1 MRELV
6 FQPGDVIYSEGDA
19 ATAIYI
25 IKDGAIEISRVSGG
39 RPVRL
44 AVLGKG
50 EIFGESGVILDKP
63 HGTTMTAL
71 TEAQILEVTRAEFL
85 KAFGEDNPIGV
96 PLLKMLCNRL
106 EGADARML
114 AHGKTGPERAML
126 TRVGA
131 IRCLPDSETVQRQIG
146 EEGFLVTELPFRV
159 GKRALQSQ
167 TPLLANGMLSL
178 HATSE
183 YALSPEHFALEKRD
197 GHLIVRDMGSHLGT
211 IVNGQ
216 HLSRFGHESTAVLH
230 MGANRIAAG
239 TRESPF
245 RFRVIVEARAGV
257 A

>member
-1 MRELV
+1 MRELD
-6 FQPGDVIYSEGDA
+6 FNPGDVVYSEGDA
-19 ATAIYI
+19 ATAIYLVR
-25 IKDGAIEISRVSGG
+25 DGAIEISRVSGG

-71 TEAQILEVTRAEFL
+71 APSRLLEVTQSEFL
-85 KAFGEDNPIGV
+85 KVFGEDNPIGL
-96 PLLKMLCNRL
+96 PLLKMLCSRL
-106 EGADARML
+106 EAADARML
-114 AHGKTGPERAML
+114 AHGKSGPERAML
-126 TRVGA
+126 SRIGA
-131 IRCLPDSETVQRQIG
+131 IRCLPDSETVMRQIG

-159 GKRALQSQ
+159 GKRALKSQ
-167 TPLLANGMLSL
+167 APLLGPAMLSL

-183 YALSPEHFALEKRD
+183 YALSPEHFAFEKRD

-216 HLSRFGHESTAVLH
+216 HLSRFGQESTAVLH
-230 MGANRIAAG
+230 MGTNRISAG
-239 TRESPF
+239 TRDSPF
-245 RFRVIVEARAGV
+245 SFRIIVEARAGI